1 MEMKM
6 EDIDSGLI
14 TVTSGSGLRLARLE
28 MLPDTSPD
36 YILRCFAK
44 LCKESV
50 DDLTVNDTEEG
61 VVVVHKDYVSSKEE
75 DFPEQATE
83 YHVQVWLRNNKVFE
97 HTYKADDGVGTLT
110 FDMSITIR
118 SLAYK
123 SLTYRGKELNAN
135 KRFKDIL
142 QQKNARIF
150 IKGASNALIN
160 FVTTG
165 RLPLQQEN
173 LSAEDYQPKHQST
186 FKSLAPLKLDYH
198 SSSSASTIKQ
208 KPKIKK
214 EEK

>member
-75 DFPEQATE
+75 DFPEQAT
-83 YHVQVWLRNNKVFE
+83 
-97 HTYKADDGVGTLT
+97 
-110 FDMSITIR
+110 
-118 SLAYK
+118 
-123 SLTYRGKELNAN
+123 
-135 KRFKDIL
+135 DISCTSMAPE
-142 QQKNARIF
+142 QQGF
-150 IKGASNALIN
+150 
-160 FVTTG
+160 
-165 RLPLQQEN
+165 
-173 LSAEDYQPKHQST
+173 
-186 FKSLAPLKLDYH
+186 
-198 SSSSASTIKQ
+198 
-208 KPKIKK
+208 
-214 EEK
+214 